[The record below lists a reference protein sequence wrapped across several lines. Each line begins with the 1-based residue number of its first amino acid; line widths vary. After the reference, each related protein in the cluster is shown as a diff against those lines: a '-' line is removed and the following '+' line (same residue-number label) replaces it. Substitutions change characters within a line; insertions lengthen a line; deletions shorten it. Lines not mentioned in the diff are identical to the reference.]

1 MKRAIVFSGG
11 GSKGSYEIGV
21 WKATKALNMHFDIVT
36 GTSIGAING
45 ALFVM
50 GKYTKAKRLW
60 YKMTTED
67 LFSSSNMKDMAKEI
81 ATNKGLKFDKAT
93 SFLNSILDENKI
105 RKSKIDFGIVTVNL
119 KKKVPK
125 LITKDEIPRGQL
137 VDYVIASATCFPAV
151 EKKEIDGEYFV
162 DGGYYDNMPIDLA
175 VKMGATE
182 ILAVDLSALGK
193 HKYNKKDNVKV
204 DIIKCKDNTLFTLDF
219 GYEASKRNIRLGYN
233 DTMKYFNKLDGDKFT
248 FKKGSISKNYKKI
261 KMDFIYHINE
271 LVTNSKKS
279 IVKNKIFEITRYN
292 KLLLDINNDKSL
304 EKYMLEYIE
313 YLGKVFLLDNTII
326 YDINKYNRM
335 ILNSMKDNNI
345 KYDTNLKGKILINYI
360 YNKYRENR
368 NTSEIFNLAI
378 LFPKEFLAT
387 LYLVVN
393 TK

>member
-45 ALFVM
+45 ALFAM

-137 VDYVIASATCFPAV
+137 VDYV
-151 EKKEIDGEYFV
+151 
-162 DGGYYDNMPIDLA
+162 N
-175 VKMGATE
+175 
-182 ILAVDLSALGK
+182 ILLMV
-193 HKYNKKDNVKV
+193 VIM
-204 DIIKCKDNTLFTLDF
+204 IICQ
-219 GYEASKRNIRLGYN
+219 
-233 DTMKYFNKLDGDKFT
+233 
-248 FKKGSISKNYKKI
+248 SI
-261 KMDFIYHINE
+261 
-271 LVTNSKKS
+271 
-279 IVKNKIFEITRYN
+279 
-292 KLLLDINNDKSL
+292 
-304 EKYMLEYIE
+304 
-313 YLGKVFLLDNTII
+313 
-326 YDINKYNRM
+326 
-335 ILNSMKDNNI
+335 
-345 KYDTNLKGKILINYI
+345 
-360 YNKYRENR
+360 
-368 NTSEIFNLAI
+368 
-378 LFPKEFLAT
+378 
-387 LYLVVN
+387 
-393 TK
+393 